1 MRIEE
6 LVIEGFKSYPVRTQI
21 TGWDSSFNAI
31 TGLNGSGKSN
41 ILDAICF
48 VLGLT
53 DMSKLRC
60 QNQQDLIYKRG
71 AAGVTKASVTIVFDN
86 SDKNKSPAGFED
98 QKQITVTRQI
108 ALPNISKY
116 LLNGHKAQQQAI
128 HSLFQSVQLNINNP
142 NFLIQQG
149 RITKVLNMRPQEIL
163 GLVEEA
169 AGTRMFEDRKEK
181 AIRTMGKKEKKVEE
195 ITALLD
201 EEITPKLDN
210 LRAEKRSYLAYQ
222 KACTEIER
230 LTRLLKA
237 YQWTQFNDQIS
248 SRKDSIK
255 QHALL
260 IKELA
265 DEKKAKEREGKEA
278 EKQKE
283 IVEKKRDKEIEKG
296 GKLKGLEATVENGEK
311 ELARFVAQV
320 EIKQG
325 TIIEEEKK
333 AIELE
338 ETSQQMNESL
348 VQKREQVA
356 QLTKIYA
363 NVKEAHTAA
372 QTKLSSSEELL
383 QTLMT
388 GLASSQNNNNNSGGG
403 YLGQIAAAQKR
414 AADAKTEEDG
424 AKMRLAMV
432 EKELREKEAKQKQLE
447 REGGEGQ
454 KVLDKGRKEV
464 EALRQRTASTGW
476 SQEKE
481 DDAARKVSAAREEVK
496 RLSEELSALKHSLTS
511 LEFMYADP
519 YPGFNRNLVKGLVAS
534 LLELDPS
541 HFDKT
546 TALEIAAGGRLYN
559 VVVQDEKVAS
569 QLLNNGKLKK
579 RVTII
584 PLNKIQT
591 NPIPPAKLAKAQK
604 IAPGRVNSAISLV
617 GYPEEVGVAMS
628 YVFGT
633 TLICADNEAASA
645 VAFDRDVSLYSV
657 SADGTA
663 YDPSGTLSGGAAPSG
678 SGILVKV
685 QKIKEVERKLEQAR
699 RLASGEGDDGRR
711 AAWRNAARE
720 LEIKE
725 HEVRLLEEQVGGSNA
740 ARIGA
745 EVENLKT
752 ALADLK
758 QTVQDAKAKQKEAS
772 DECKKLEKDMNDF
785 KNNKDS
791 KLRELKAEIAKQK
804 SEMSKQNATVKQHQK
819 ELQTAQLELESLE
832 KDIRSSAAEV
842 KAAKAAVVSVHE
854 ELEHL
859 QTELLEFQAAHE
871 KNVAKLKKE
880 RATLTRFDE
889 ELAALDQV
897 IKAKVQEVADVDLEI
912 QKAEHEHKNMDAQL
926 ANLVS
931 QVDKLEKKYTWIE
944 EEKGTFGKPGSPYN
958 FNDQN
963 VDMKK
968 MAEKAREL
976 EESQKGMSKKVN
988 PKVVNM
994 IDSVEKKEAA
1004 LKKMLTTVL
1013 KDKTKIE
1020 KTIEELERHKR
1031 DALEKCWTKVNSD
1044 FGDIFAELLPGNFAK
1059 LVPSDGKD
1067 VTQGLDVK
1075 VRLGSVWK
1083 ESLTELSGGQ
1093 RSLIALS
1100 LILSLLEVKPAPMYI
1115 LDEIDSALDLSHTQN
1130 IGQLFRSRFK
1140 GSQFIVVSLKE
1151 GLFTNANVLFKARF
1165 RDGTSVVEE
1174 LLFWHWR
1181 ERTEDMCFNTRQ
1193 NRMQCNE
1200 RGQPASRKRGR
1211 DNRYTDKWNEKY
1223 VGGEL
1228 TRSQSKAA
1236 A

>member
-86 SDKNKSPAGFED
+86 SDRSKSPAGFED

-116 LLNGHKAQQQAI
+116 LLNGHKAQQQAV

-181 AIRTMGKKEKKVEE
+181 AIRTMSKKEKKVEE
-195 ITALLD
+195 ITSLLD

-237 YQWTQFNDQIS
+237 YQWSQIQEQIIG
-248 SRKDSIK
+248 RKESIK
-255 QHALL
+255 EHALR

-265 DEKKAKEREGKEA
+265 ESKKAKEREGKEA

-283 IVEKKRDKEIEKG
+283 LVEKKRDKEIEKG
-296 GKLKGLEATVENGEK
+296 GKLKGLEASVENGEK

-320 EIKQG
+320 EIKES
-325 TIIEEEKK
+325 TIVEEEKK

-338 ETSQQMNESL
+338 QALQGMKEAV
-348 VQKREQVA
+348 VQKREQVTQLDRAYTTVKDA
-356 QLTKIYA
+356 Q
-363 NVKEAHTAA
+363 TAA
-372 QTKLSSSEELL
+372 QGKLATSEELL
-383 QTLMT
+383 QTLIT
-388 GLASSQNNNNNSGGG
+388 GLASSQNNNNSSGGG

-424 AKMRLAMV
+424 AKMRLTMV
-432 EKELREKEAKQKQLE
+432 EKELKEKEAKKRQLE
-447 REGGEGQ
+447 KEGGEGQ
-454 KVLDKGRKEV
+454 KALERGRKEI
-464 EALRQRTASTGW
+464 EALRQRTGATGW
-476 SQEKE
+476 SAEKE
-481 DDAARKVSAAREEVK
+481 DEAGRKVSAAREEVK
-496 RLSEELSALKHSLTS
+496 RLSEELSSLRHSLTS
-511 LEFMYADP
+511 LDFTYSDP
-519 YPGFNRNLVKGLVAS
+519 YPGFNRSLVKGLVAS

-546 TALEIAAGGRLYN
+546 TALEIAAGARLYN
-559 VVVQDEKVAS
+559 VVVEDEKVAS

-591 NPIPPAKLAKAQK
+591 NPIPAAKISRAQK
-604 IAPGRVNSAISLV
+604 IAPGKVNAAISLV
-617 GYPEEVGVAMS
+617 GYPEEVGAAMS

-633 TLICADNEAASA
+633 TLICADNESASA
-645 VAFDRDVSLYSV
+645 VAFDRDISLYSV

-678 SGILVKV
+678 SGLLVKV

-699 RLASGEGDDGRR
+699 KVAGGDGDDGRR
-711 AAWRNAARE
+711 AAWRTLARE

-740 ARIGA
+740 AMIGA

-752 ALADLK
+752 ALAELK
-758 QTVQDAKAKQKEAS
+758 QTVQDAKTKQKEAA

-791 KLRELKAEIAKQK
+791 KLKELKAEISKQK
-804 SEMSKQNATVKQHQK
+804 SDISKQNAIVKQHQK

-832 KDIRSSAAEV
+832 KDIESSAAEV
-842 KAAKAAVVSVHE
+842 QGAKEAVVSVRE
-854 ELEHL
+854 ELEQL
-859 QTELLEFQAAHE
+859 QADVAQFQAAHE

-880 RATLTRFDE
+880 RAALTRFDE
-889 ELAALDQV
+889 ELADLDQV
-897 IKAKVQEVADVDLEI
+897 IKAKKQEIVDVDLEI
-912 QKAEHEHKNMDAQL
+912 QQAEHDHKSMDAQL
-926 ANLVS
+926 ANLIS
-931 QVDKLEKKYTWIE
+931 QGDKMEKKYPWIE
-944 EEKGTFGKPGSPYN
+944 DEKRLFGKPGSAYD
-958 FNDQN
+958 FNDPN
-963 VDMKK
+963 ADMKK
-968 MAEKAREL
+968 MADKAREL

-1031 DALEKCWTKVNSD
+1031 DALEKCWTKVNAD

-1059 LVPSDGKD
+1059 LVPSDGND

-1100 LILSLLEVKPAPMYI
+1100 LILSLLQVKPAPMYI
-1115 LDEIDSALDLSHTQN
+1115 LDEIDSALDLSHTQH

-1165 RDGTSVVEE
+1165 RDGTSVVE
-1174 LLFWHWR
+1174 
-1181 ERTEDMCFNTRQ
+1181 RTAQRS
-1193 NRMQCNE
+1193 
-1200 RGQPASRKRGR
+1200 ASTMYDANKENDPEGGRRGR
-1211 DNRYTDKWNEKY
+1211 R
-1223 VGGEL
+1223 
-1228 TRSQSKAA
+1228 
-1236 A
+1236 